1 MQKRS
6 CSQQLGLMILLG
18 SLLFG
23 GLLIGLPTAAIL
35 APNSQIAPVLG
46 FFMLPTAL
54 VLALLGWWGTAV
66 AVTTFGAARKTVQ
79 TGSLTAGLEAV
90 NQQSSS
96 PPGKFVLLFSPTFIC
111 TLFGL
116 VLAIVG
122 GESILEVTAVCLAI
136 GFGYGLVLY
145 LAARFWILGNLFPAL
160 FDDYA

>member
-1 MQKRS
+1 MRKRS
-6 CSQQLGLMILLG
+6 CSQQLGLLILLG

-23 GLLIGLPTAAIL
+23 GLIIGLPTAALL

-54 VLALLGWWGTAV
+54 VLALLGWYGTAV
-66 AVTTFGAARKTVQ
+66 AATTFGAAKKTVQ
-79 TGSLTAGLEAV
+79 TGSLTAGLEAA

-96 PPGKFVLLFSPTFIC
+96 PPGKIVLLLIPAFIG

-116 VLAIVG
+116 VLSVVA
-122 GESILEVTAVCLAI
+122 GESFLGVTAVCLTI

-145 LAARFWILGNLFPAL
+145 LAARFWILSDLFAAL